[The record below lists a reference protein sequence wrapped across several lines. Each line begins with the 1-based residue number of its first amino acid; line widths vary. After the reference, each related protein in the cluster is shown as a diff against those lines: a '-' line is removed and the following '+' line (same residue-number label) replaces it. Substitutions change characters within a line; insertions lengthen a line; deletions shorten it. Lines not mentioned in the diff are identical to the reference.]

1 MQRLHS
7 DVRGVLDLEP
17 AATRRRNREREPHS
31 NFIDSWGSGQLEITP
46 GEWFPGVHPLKD
58 ARTVEELD
66 AYPGWP
72 DMSDPTRIAHVR
84 EAAANLDKENEYAIL
99 ATPWLLFPFE
109 RAYAMQGME
118 TFLLNMAMDGEFA
131 RELMQRIASYCGFG
145 ALAEYAAVPAEL
157 CVAIPDEMTAEHA
170 AAFLITYGTSH
181 VALDYK
187 AHLQEGERLLVLGAS
202 GGVGLTAVEL
212 GKLMGAEVV
221 AVARGADKLQVA
233 KAAGADHLINSDTDD
248 IREIVK
254 GLGGADVVYDPIG
267 GDQFKA
273 ALRACR
279 PEARLIPLG
288 FASGE
293 VPQIPANHLLVK
305 NLTVIGLYWGGYTK
319 VNPKVLTD
327 SLSQLSRWYVEGKL
341 NPHVSHVV
349 PLEQANEALDLLRTR
364 KATGKVVVQID

>member
-1 MQRLHS
+1 MR
-7 DVRGVLDLEP
+7 
-17 AATRRRNREREPHS
+17 
-31 NFIDSWGSGQLEITP
+31 
-46 GEWFPGVHPLKD
+46 
-58 ARTVEELD
+58 
-66 AYPGWP
+66 
-72 DMSDPTRIAHVR
+72 
-84 EAAANLDKENEYAIL
+84 
-99 ATPWLLFPFE
+99 
-109 RAYAMQGME
+109 AMQVTELGQPLTLQDIPEPKAGPGQVVVKVHTCGLNFGDLLIIKGTYQERPKVPFTLGME
-118 TFLLNMAMDGEFA
+118 LCGTVTEVGDGVTSL
-131 RELMQRIASYCGFG
+131 RPGQRVAAYCGFD
-145 ALAEYAAVPAEL
+145 ALADYAAIPADVCIPVP
-157 CVAIPDEMTAEHA
+157 DKMTDEHA
-170 AAFLITYGTSH
+170 AAFLIAYGTSH

-187 AHLQEGERLLVLGAS
+187 AHLKSGERLLVLGAS

-212 GKLMGAEVV
+212 GKLMGAEVI
-221 AVARGADKLQVA
+221 AVARGEEKLAVA

-305 NLTVIGLYWGGYTK
+305 NLTVIGFYWGGYTR

-327 SLSQLSRWYVEGKL
+327 SFKVLTDWYVEDKIK
-341 NPHVSHVV
+341 PHVSNVL
-349 PLEQANEALDLLRTR
+349 PLEQANDALDLLRTR
-364 KATGKVVVQID
+364 KATGKVVVRID